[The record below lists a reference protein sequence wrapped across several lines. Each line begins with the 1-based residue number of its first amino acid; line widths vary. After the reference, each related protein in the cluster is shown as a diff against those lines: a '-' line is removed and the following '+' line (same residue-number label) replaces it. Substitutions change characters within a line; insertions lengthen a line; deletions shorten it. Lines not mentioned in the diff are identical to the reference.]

1 MPDSITCFGE
11 LLVDMIA
18 LSPGKLTTV
27 DGFLKKFGGA
37 PTREEEAR
45 LLSRETNPA
54 KAELA
59 CYINLLERVYDE
71 TRTFFKLTYGNSNI
85 KPTEAV
91 NCDSSPDMAAA
102 GRPALAILPS
112 TMTNVDQSKQEAKL
126 NNDNGVIYRAK
137 PVNPGW
143 FGSPGRR

>member
-59 CYINLLERVYDE
+59 CYINLLERE
-71 TRTFFKLTYGNSNI
+71 TGLEPATFSLATRRST
-85 KPTEAV
+85 TE
-91 NCDSSPDMAAA
+91 
-102 GRPALAILPS
+102 LLP
-112 TMTNVDQSKQEAKL
+112 QS
-126 NNDNGVIYRAK
+126 
-137 PVNPGW
+137 
-143 FGSPGRR
+143 

>member
-59 CYINLLERVYDE
+59 CYINLLERE
-71 TRTFFKLTYGNSNI
+71 TGLEPATFSLATRRSTTELLPQFQSYLT
-85 KPTEAV
+85 TEASGLTSQ
-91 NCDSSPDMAAA
+91 N
-102 GRPALAILPS
+102 GRPSGTPTISCQGLIRSVP
-112 TMTNVDQSKQEAKL
+112 T
-126 NNDNGVIYRAK
+126 
-137 PVNPGW
+137 
-143 FGSPGRR
+143 

>member
-1 MPDSITCFGE
+1 MLKQWLFFLFLFRFSLFRIFPKKAYFLS
-11 LLVDMIA
+11 VSHPAA
-18 LSPGKLTTV
+18 L
-27 DGFLKKFGGA
+27 GA
-37 PTREEEAR
+37 AATIRNR
-45 LLSRETNPA
+45 
-54 KAELA
+54 
-59 CYINLLERVYDE
+59 ERVYDE